1 MFRIARKRRKYL
13 SWCGLGTVPPPPV
26 FVPRLRKGCGAG
38 CNSGGNIEDPD
49 TGGGPSSTSNSAT
62 TASDPHSS
70 ASQGSTGN
78 PGQAPGAG
86 LHPPVASHP
95 PTLGNL
101 NQNSVWDV
109 SLSASGFGWHVCV
122 KRMPHYLLGNIEAE
136 CFVWFPVGRYPVYIN
151 HFMYINI

>member
-1 MFRIARKRRKYL
+1 M
-13 SWCGLGTVPPPPV
+13 PPTLV

-38 CNSGGNIEDPD
+38 CNSGGNIEDSD

-62 TASDPHSS
+62 AASDPHSS

-86 LHPPVASHP
+86 LHPPVTSYP

-101 NQNSVWDV
+101 TQNYVWDV
-109 SLSASGFGWHVCV
+109 SPSAAGFRWYVCI
-122 KRMPHYLLGNIEAE
+122 KRMTHVLLGN
-136 CFVWFPVGRYPVYIN
+136 
-151 HFMYINI
+151 M